1 MSSRNDVNAK
11 KSGGFKNYWKSV
23 RSEIRKVKWPSK
35 KDLMNYTLVVL
46 TTCVV
51 LTLVIW
57 GLDVLFQSLLKLII
71 N

>member
-11 KSGGFKNYWKSV
+11 KSGGAKNYWKSV
-23 RSEIRKVKWPSK
+23 KAEIRKVNWPSK
-35 KDLMNYTLVVL
+35 KDLFNYTLVVIV
-46 TTCVV
+46 TCVL

-57 GLDVLFQSLLKLII
+57 GLDLLFQSLLKLVI

>member
-11 KSGGFKNYWKSV
+11 KPGGVKNYWKSV
-23 RSEIRKVKWPSK
+23 KSEIRKVNWPSK
-35 KDLMNYTLVVL
+35 KDLLNYTLVVIA
-46 TTCVV
+46 TCVL

-57 GLDVLFQSLLKLII
+57 GLDVLFQTLLKLVI